1 MAEYKSK
8 YACQYGGRVFK
19 PDERFVYNKEVVVC
33 PDCKGVKD
41 EEKVCK
47 LCKDSGRIDPPHH
60 FELIGE
66 EYHAE
71 KEEKEGEKVLVGED
85 KYKLARDATKL
96 EIDQTRSEIKRL
108 GGSYNG
114 TWGLKL
120 LKMHLIKVQKEYGE
134 RNVVLPKPGV

>member
-1 MAEYKSK
+1 MGNYTAK

-19 PDERFVYNKEVVVC
+19 PDERLNYNKEVAIC

-41 EEKVCK
+41 EVTVCK

-66 EYHAE
+66 EHA

-85 KYKLARDATKL
+85 KYKLAREATKL
-96 EIDQTRSEIKRL
+96 EIEQTRSEIKRL
-108 GGSYNG
+108 GVSYNG
-114 TWGLKL
+114 TWGLER
-120 LKMHLIKVQKEYGE
+120 LKMHLIKTQKEYGE
-134 RNVVLPKPGV
+134 KNAVAPKMENNA